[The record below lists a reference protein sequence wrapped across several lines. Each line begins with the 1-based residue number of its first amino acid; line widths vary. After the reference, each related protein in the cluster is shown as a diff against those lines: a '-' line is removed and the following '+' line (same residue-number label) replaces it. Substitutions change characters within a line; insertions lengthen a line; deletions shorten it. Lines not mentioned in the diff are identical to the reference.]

1 VGEAPLPAMTHIA
14 VQEAF
19 GGSPVDWL
27 EHASGEGE
35 GVTCCALRPTAPPS
49 SYPVRVQCTAWRFP
63 VAHLTLFALRPINQM
78 KRIVIMTHSIPPLVL
93 PKRFEAL
100 QRQAQSQDAD
110 ISRIVYR
117 VDDAATRVEDLL
129 RQVRDGGIGR
139 FEVFLGKS
147 GSRKTT
153 FFSTLTKFF
162 TGVSVHR
169 IEQNIPLKDIAKHIQ
184 RHNTGQSP
192 SIWFIHDRDN
202 PTIDLQTAKLFAESL
217 RPLFREQ
224 VGQVVLIWPITATEE
239 AKVIADAAWEIGRD
253 SIVDV
258 ISHGLYSFAGLSKSQ
273 YYEVADLTVR
283 NLIPS
288 ETLESFGLTEDKVQ
302 SQLALSDTT
311 GEFYTRL
318 EAESRKIN
326 LKVPG
331 HS

>member
-1 VGEAPLPAMTHIA
+1 VGEAPRPAMTHIA

-35 GVTCCALRPTAPPS
+35 GVRCCALRPTAPPS

-117 VDDAATRVEDLL
+117 VDDAAT
-129 RQVRDGGIGR
+129 
-139 FEVFLGKS
+139 
-147 GSRKTT
+147 
-153 FFSTLTKFF
+153 
-162 TGVSVHR
+162 
-169 IEQNIPLKDIAKHIQ
+169 
-184 RHNTGQSP
+184 
-192 SIWFIHDRDN
+192 
-202 PTIDLQTAKLFAESL
+202 
-217 RPLFREQ
+217 
-224 VGQVVLIWPITATEE
+224 
-239 AKVIADAAWEIGRD
+239 
-253 SIVDV
+253 
-258 ISHGLYSFAGLSKSQ
+258 LS
-273 YYEVADLTVR
+273 VR

-302 SQLALSDTT
+302 SQLALSDTM
-311 GEFYTRL
+311 GEFYSRL
-318 EAESRKIN
+318 EAESQKIN